1 MKKTDIERIIKGGSV
16 RQKIKLY
23 MTDIALCNVD
33 ISNIGKLLSDK
44 ERELLWSSI
53 KEPQDVKYYKGLTD
67 ANASFLLFKDKL
79 TIQNYKLKVTEGLLI
94 AVATN
99 AMANHINGELVND
112 LLEIYPDKKSRDLAL
127 KTIVGVT
134 KVWGGKIYQEKGK
147 PAFIEIDINKYYE
160 DAKKYVEL
168 INTFSKQ
175 AKEIVLLFKK
185 ILSKDLPLQPYK
197 DWLKEE
203 EDTLKK
209 TLLNVY
215 NITTGIDGYSSG
227 GHTPVIKYEDIEV
240 VITDEDLEDFKG
252 AGL

>member
-33 ISNIGKLLSDK
+33 VSNIGKLLSDK

-53 KEPQDVKYYKGLTD
+53 KEPQDVKYYKSLTD

-79 TIQNYKLKVTEGLLI
+79 TIQNYKLKVTQGLLI
-94 AVATN
+94 TVAEKG
-99 AMANHINGELVND
+99 MANSINGELVND
-112 LLEIYPDKKSRDLAL
+112 LLELYPDKKSRDKAHKLAL
-127 KTIVGVT
+127 EKT
-134 KVWGGKIYQEKGK
+134 KDWGGKIYQEKGY
-147 PAFIEIDINKYYE
+147 PAYIDIDINKYYE

-168 INTFSKQ
+168 INAFSRQ
-175 AKEIVLLFKK
+175 AKEMVLLFKR

-197 DWLKEE
+197 DWLREE

-209 TLLNVY
+209 TIATVY
-215 NITTGIDGYSSG
+215 DITTGIDGYSSG
-227 GHTPVIKYEDIEV
+227 GYTPVIKYEDIDV
-240 VITDEDLEDFKG
+240 VITDEDIEDFKG